1 MAGRIKCL
9 PRDTPVLILLIL
21 TTNKY
26 SEFVTLFG
34 KRFFADMIKI
44 KDLEEIKVDS

>member
-9 PRDTPVLILLIL
+9 PRDTPVLILL